1 MRIHSSI
8 LLLSLLTI
16 SFSIAPQIVT
26 YGSTPQQETTFSSRL
41 LAAQTQLE
49 KDKAPRRAGRKPLF
63 KLQENLIPRV

>member
-1 MRIHSSI
+1 MRIPSSI

-26 YGSTPQQETTFSSRL
+26 YGSTLQQESAFSLKL

-49 KDKAPRRAGRKPLF
+49 KDKSPRRAGRKPLF
-63 KLQENLIPRV
+63 TRQENLIPRV

>member
-16 SFSIAPQIVT
+16 SFSIAPPIAT
-26 YGSTPQQETTFSSRL
+26 YGSTLQQESGFSLKL

-49 KDKAPRRAGRKPLF
+49 KDKQPRRAGRKPLF